1 MSTYKTLFLCID
13 LLDPFGIGLGDR
25 VYEGEYRVSQHSA
38 GYVSGTSIVKFPK
51 SDSNYVL
58 LREMKDQGEE
68 FLADVQNKTLEKGA
82 SVEKVAILGLAQI
95 GEQQSGR
102 VVVYGDSNCI
112 DSSNIKN
119 GNLLQD
125 Y

>member
-1 MSTYKTLFLCID
+1 M
-13 LLDPFGIGLGDR
+13 DPFGIGLGDR

-51 SDSNYVL
+51 SNSNYVL

-119 GNLLQD
+119 GNFC
-125 Y
+125 YKIING